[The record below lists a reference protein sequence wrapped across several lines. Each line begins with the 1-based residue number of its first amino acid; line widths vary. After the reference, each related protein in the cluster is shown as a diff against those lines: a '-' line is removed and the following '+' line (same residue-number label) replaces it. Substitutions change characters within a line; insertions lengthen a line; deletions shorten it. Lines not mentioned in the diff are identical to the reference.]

1 LVRIRRRPAT
11 VGITDK
17 ALTVIMTTAMT
28 CRPWSL
34 TPLWK
39 VIERIADDAIDPR

>member
-1 LVRIRRRPAT
+1 MRCRSAT
-11 VGITDK
+11 VRSTDK
-17 ALTVIMTTAMT
+17 ALTAIMTTAMT

-39 VIERIADDAIDPR
+39 VIEMIADDAIDPR